1 MVRWDTTGELEG
13 ADSVDAHQQPSKND
27 AASQFDDIVEES
39 AKEGQPISTS
49 HTILDAFGSLATCR
63 LATCRLGRTHA
74 TVEEAI
80 AC

>member
-1 MVRWDTTGELEG
+1 MGWDTTGELEG
-13 ADSVDAHQQPSKND
+13 ADSVDAHEGATVKKHD

-49 HTILDAFGSLATCR
+49 HTILDAFGSLATRR
-63 LATCRLGRTHA
+63 LAANGRPHA
-74 TVEEAI
+74 TIEEAI